1 MDQPRDGTRPYD
13 LDAVLRIGLSIG
25 PTNEVR
31 LDATGLLAAG
41 PVVVDVSRHEAW
53 LDAREVQLTAK
64 ELQLLA
70 YLIHRG
76 GRVANQHEISTAMW
90 GHEADTNT
98 KGPHQEAARQ
108 AGSAP
113 GSRPTHHHDPRRRV
127 PARALALCQPALSG
141 ELRSH
146 PSR

>member
-1 MDQPRDGTRPYD
+1 VGQPRDGTRPYD
-13 LDAVLRIGLSIG
+13 LDAVLRIGLGIG

-76 GRVANQHEISTAMW
+76 GRVANQHEISTAVW

-98 KGPHQEAARQ
+98 VAVHIKRLRDKLGQHPVHGQLTTTIRGAGYRLAPSLYANPPSAA
-108 AGSAP
+108 S
-113 GSRPTHHHDPRRRV
+113 
-127 PARALALCQPALSG
+127 
-141 ELRSH
+141 
-146 PSR
+146 